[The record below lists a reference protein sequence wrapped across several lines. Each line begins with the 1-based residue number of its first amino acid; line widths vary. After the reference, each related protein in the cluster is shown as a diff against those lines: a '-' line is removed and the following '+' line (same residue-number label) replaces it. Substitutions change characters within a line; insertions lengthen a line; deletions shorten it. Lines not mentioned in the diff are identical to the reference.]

1 MRPFGLHLLRGRV
14 KADHAIPCPVD
25 IMRENRG
32 SSHVLL
38 KEQGTQRLGSRQGNA
53 IAERV
58 GSVLVTHP
66 QALEDMARHCAP
78 ERWMMCP

>member
-1 MRPFGLHLLRGRV
+1 MRPFGLHLLRGSA
-14 KADHAIPCPVD
+14 KADHPIPRPVD

-32 SSHVLL
+32 SSHILL

-58 GSVLVTHP
+58 GGVVAGYSPTGS
-66 QALEDMARHCAP
+66 
-78 ERWMMCP
+78 